1 MEDLHMEHRL
11 GGYNR
16 FARLAGA
23 GMSFTCAVMAPLPLA
38 ARVAAFGS
46 MGVYM
51 MYSALRGSCYL
62 SRLFGGS
69 AARGSGR

>member
-1 MEDLHMEHRL
+1 MEHRL
-11 GGYNR
+11 GGLSR

-46 MGVYM
+46 MGAYLL
-51 MYSALRGSCYL
+51 YTALRGSCYL
-62 SRLFGGS
+62 GRLCS
-69 AARGSGR
+69 NILRGNAP